1 MTAPL
6 YSPTERIRRLERLL
20 ETNRVLSSTLDLEPL
35 LQTVVD
41 VASELTDSEVASLLL
56 YDPEVRQLRFAACP
70 WFQKAS
76 LQSMLV
82 PINQSIAGQVF
93 QEKRPIVLQ
102 EGSKDPRM
110 YRTVGEQVG
119 LATRSML
126 AVPLIFRER
135 PIGVLEA
142 LNKRGGLHYTGE
154 DVSILETL
162 GAQAAI
168 AIENARLIQQVQQSY
183 DQLSNLDQM
192 RSDFIAIASHEFRTP
207 LGLILGHTAFL
218 QDGASPEMSEHLAVI
233 MRGAER
239 LKRILEDLSRL
250 TVSDQGVARLA
261 TQVFPVKEVLE
272 EVASRYA
279 GTAKE
284 KYLALETEC
293 SPIGMDVEADREKLT
308 IALANLVDNAVGFT
322 TTGGHILVAACAQPP
337 DTRETSGY
345 VDIEVVDDGIGI
357 PPAKIQKIFERF
369 YQGEDHMTR
378 RRGGLGLGLSIA
390 RSMVELHRG
399 KILVESVEGKGSR
412 FVIRIPSRQQK
423 KVVEPKPAAKTSP
436 ARP

>member
-183 DQLSNLDQM
+183 DQLASMDQM

-218 QDGASPEMSEHLAVI
+218 QDGASPEMAEHLAVI

-250 TVSDQGVARLA
+250 TVSDQGGARL
-261 TQVFPVKEVLE
+261 TVQVFPVKEVLE
-272 EVASRYA
+272 EVAARY
-279 GTAKE
+279 TSVAKE

-293 SPIGMDVEADREKLT
+293 SPVGLDVEADREKLT
-308 IALANLVDNAVGFT
+308 IAITNLVDNAVGFT

-337 DTRETSGY
+337 DMRENSGY

-357 PPAKIQKIFERF
+357 PPSKIQKIFERF

-378 RRGGLGLGLSIA
+378 RRGGLGLGLSISK
-390 RSMVELHRG
+390 SMVELHRG
-399 KILVESVEGKGSR
+399 KIIVESFEGKGSR
-412 FVIRIPSRQQK
+412 FIIRIPTRQQK
-423 KVVEPKPAAKTSP
+423 KIVEPKAAVKANP
-436 ARP
+436 MRP

>member
-56 YDPEVRQLRFAACP
+56 YDPEVQQLRFAACP

-82 PINQSIAGQVF
+82 PLNQSIAGQVF

-135 PIGVLEA
+135 TIGVLEA
-142 LNKRGGLHYTGE
+142 LNKRGNLHYTGE

-168 AIENARLIQQVQQSY
+168 AIENARLIQQVQGSY
-183 DQLSNLDQM
+183 DQLSSLDQM

-218 QDGASPEMSEHLAVI
+218 QDGASPEMGEHLSVI

-250 TVSDQGVARLA
+250 TVSDQGGARLA
-261 TQVFPVKEVLE
+261 LQVFPVKEVLE
-272 EVASRYA
+272 EVASRY
-279 GTAKE
+279 TSMLKE
-284 KYLALETEC
+284 KFLALEIEC
-293 SPIGMDVEADREKLT
+293 SPVGLDVEADREKLT
-308 IALANLVDNAVGFT
+308 IALSNLVDNAVGFS
-322 TTGGHILVAACAQPP
+322 TTGGHILVAACAQPS
-337 DTRETSGY
+337 DNKERNGF

-357 PPAKIQKIFERF
+357 PASKLTKVFERF

-390 RSMVELHRG
+390 KSMLELHRG
-399 KILVESVEGKGSR
+399 KIMVESVEGKGSR
-412 FVIRIPSRQQK
+412 FILRLPTRQQK
-423 KVVEPKPAAKTSP
+423 KTLDPKQAGGAAPFRS
-436 ARP
+436 